1 MPSLRYM
8 YRAHSISPI
17 YRHLLLAIGLVLV
30 VVTGWQITQQQPAP
44 PFKLQ
49 PEIASSAPSS
59 YTTTFATHGV
69 VAMAHS
75 AAAVELDNGDILA
88 IWYGGTGEKKEDV
101 CIYKNRW
108 SASNKTWGRE
118 SKLIDVRQ
126 TRIGSGRF
134 TRKLGNPVITRGPD
148 DKLWLFYVST
158 VGGWATSKINLI
170 TSSDEGES
178 WSPPRQL
185 QTSPFFNLSTLVK
198 GKPIHYEDG
207 TVGLPVY
214 HEFIGKFGELLRLN
228 QEGEVVDKSRLAWG
242 RDSLQPTI
250 MPFDQRQAISMMRY
264 AGDEPYRILVQYT
277 DSAGVDWSTPEKS
290 DLPNPNAAISGLS
303 IKGGRELLLVFNND
317 PEERDQLS
325 LARSKDRGVSWKV
338 LHVFDQRSPEK
349 GKKEGFSYPS
359 LIQTKNGDF
368 HLFYTWNQSDIKHVR
383 FTPAWVESR

>member
-1 MPSLRYM
+1 M
-8 YRAHSISPI
+8 YRTYSTPSNI
-17 YRHLLLAIGLVLV
+17 RHLLLVIGLVLI
-30 VVTGWQITQQQPAP
+30 VVTGWQITGKQSAISFRMP
-44 PFKLQ
+44 
-49 PEIASSAPSS
+49 PEIASSTKAI

-69 VAMAHS
+69 TAMAHS
-75 AAAVELDNGDILA
+75 AAAVELDGGDILA
-88 IWYGGTGEKKEDV
+88 IWYGGSGEKKEDV

-108 SASNKTWGRE
+108 SAADGTWGRE

-126 TRIGSGRF
+126 TRGGSGRF

-170 TSSDEGES
+170 TSSDEGDS

-185 QTSPFFNLSTLVK
+185 QTTPFLNLSTLVK
-198 GKPIHYEDG
+198 GKPIHYSDG

-214 HEFIGKFGELLRLN
+214 HEFIAKFGELLRLN
-228 QEGEVVDKSRLAWG
+228 RSGEVVDKVRLAWG

-250 MPFDQRQAISMMRY
+250 MPFDERQAISMMRY

-277 DSAGVDWSTPEKS
+277 DSGGVDWSTPEKS

-317 PEERDQLS
+317 PKERDRLS

-338 LHVFDQRSPEK
+338 LHTFDQSSQVE

-368 HLFYTWNQSDIKHVR
+368 HLLYTWNQSDIKHVR
-383 FTPAWVESR
+383 FTSAWVDSK